1 MGTCTS
7 TARHRQKRQQQ
18 RNRTATKNST
28 VLDIKPPPPLPPLPL
43 TVFPNH
49 QHQHPHPLFT
59 DFDILSTSVTKPV
72 FHQTDTNSLI
82 QLYSSNTNHNNNNN
96 NNNSYIT
103 SWMSSSSS
111 ITHVPPRIPVPK
123 TRLPTYH
130 PPQLQQTTVT
140 LRPNNMTSIVIP
152 NNQTG
157 NIKVLNI
164 ILCIFIGQSCLSLT
178 YAYVIDITVI
188 LLGL

>member
-7 TARHRQKRQQQ
+7 TARRRQKQQQ
-18 RNRTATKNST
+18 HNRTASRNSI
-28 VLDIKPPPPLPPLPL
+28 VFDIKPPPPLPPLPL
-43 TVFPNH
+43 AVFPNRH
-49 QHQHPHPLFT
+49 RQHTHSLFT
-59 DFDILSTSVTKPV
+59 DFDVLSLSLTKPI

-111 ITHVPPRIPVPK
+111 VTHVPPRIPVPK

-178 YAYVIDITVI
+178 YAYVIDITAI